1 MTTSR
6 PKRSPPQNAN
16 SLLLTPHEND
26 IVFGFLGRKCVSL
39 ATAVVQV
46 FWAENG
52 CWQKKHCGVL
62 CFVKDNPLRSYFFR
76 VYNLKGGLSF
86 EQEMYTSFTYK
97 APAEFFHTFQGDKFQ
112 MGLNFAQNQ
121 EARLFR
127 CAVEDKLR
135 LQQQRSERRRE
146 PHANH
151 ANVSQRDAAR
161 SNLRLA
167 AVDIKNPDITTNR
180 YPSNASVFV
189 ATRERIRKTRKPKKR
204 ITKADIGAP
213 SNFQH
218 VGHIGWDPNTGFD
231 LNNLDPALKSLFD
244 MVGITDSQLQDK
256 ETSRQIYDVIEKF
269 GGVEAVRNDLRR
281 TAPPPPPPPPPLVR
295 SMHPQPHVLITGAPT
310 HPPPPPSR
318 GRSAPPPP
326 PNRGQSYSSNPPPP
340 PPPSRNP
347 IGGGSRPPPP
357 PFGRQPPPN
366 LPPPIV
372 PMTAP
377 VGPPPP
383 PPHMFGSTAAPPPP
397 APPPPPP
404 PPPAPSY
411 SGPQHPPAG
420 QPPPIQAPPIGVER
434 GALLEQIR
442 GGKHLKKV
450 EGSSGPQSNSTSG
463 RNALLNQIRHGIPLK
478 AVTETNESS
487 GSTPEVSSGIVGAL
501 MEAMQKRSK
510 AIHSSDEDE
519 EDDEEEDSE
528 EDDEW
533 ED

>member
-151 ANVSQRDAAR
+151 ANVSQRDAA
-161 SNLRLA
+161 SEKM
-167 AVDIKNPDITTNR
+167 DIKNPDITTNR